1 MLTWC
6 NSCLIYRAL
15 KTESFKSLQFTTL
28 VESSYS
34 QNTWTTMKVEYV
46 SGKSLSL
53 SLSLSLS
60 HTHFVMG
67 CRGLIPQQ
75 CPREQQGQLWSTI
88 MVVKSN
94 GQQGISSFYLL
105 VSYIHLVG
113 LELITSP
120 SNQCLQEEEV
130 LVELDLIGRY
140 LGIRC
145 G

>member
-75 CPREQQGQLWSTI
+75 CPREQQGQLWNTI

-94 GQQGISSFYLL
+94 GQQGIISFCLL
-105 VSYIHLVG
+105 VSYTHTQWVLNPQPHPP
-113 LELITSP
+113 TSAYKRRRCQL
-120 SNQCLQEEEV
+120 SQTSLA
-130 LVELDLIGRY
+130 
-140 LGIRC
+140 GIQA
-145 G
+145 